1 MSILPP
7 ELEANYEILEEMHE
21 GGMGAVYKARHRH
34 LDEPC
39 VIKVMHAKLKDVSG
53 ARERFFSEAKKGKQL
68 RHHNIAEVLA
78 FFVATDGK
86 AYLVMEYVAGTNLRD
101 LLAREGPL
109 ETRLA
114 VTVGVQALSAL
125 AYLHSRNIIHRD
137 ISPDNL
143 MLSKDATGVPLVK
156 LIDLGIAKSLDE
168 TMNLTGTG
176 FFIGKVSYASPE
188 QFLQHADARSDL
200 YSLGVV
206 LYELLTGARP
216 VRETDTMAIIAASQR
231 DEPARPFSETDPR
244 GRVPEALRS
253 VVLKAIE
260 KKPEKRFQTA
270 DDFADALRR
279 TLSDDHTTV
288 VSAAAASQPVTDEFR
303 AAIPTLRELTADRQP
318 RALQA
323 VAAVL
328 LAILAAVIGFSMLRD
343 GEADPALPP
352 VVAAVNPTTAD
363 VTVSAGKAPTRDQRQ
378 AASDAITRG
387 KKLASAGKMNEAYAA
402 FGEATSLDPSN
413 AFGWANLGGAAAL
426 VGRPGEARAACER
439 ALRIDGDNWLA
450 HYNLACHF
458 TGAGEREEALR
469 HLEITVKSLKQQA
482 RSRDELNA
490 VMNSIRADDALGELR
505 NDSRFAEL
513 LAAD

>member
-101 LLAREGPL
+101 LLTRQGPL
-109 ETRLA
+109 DAKLA
-114 VTVGVQALSAL
+114 VTVGVQTLSAL

-143 MLSKDATGVPLVK
+143 MLSNDGTGVPLVK

-188 QFLQHADARSDL
+188 QFLQKADARSDL

-206 LYELLTGARP
+206 LYELLTAARP

-253 VVLKAIE
+253 VILKAIE

-270 DDFADALRR
+270 DDFANALRQA
-279 TLSDDHTTV
+279 LSDDHTTV
-288 VSAAAASQPVTDEFR
+288 VSTASPAQPVTDDVR
-303 AAIPTLRELTADRQP
+303 AALPTLRDVTVDRRP

-323 VAAVL
+323 VAALL
-328 LAILAAVIGFSMLRD
+328 LAILASVIAYSMFQD
-343 GEADPALPP
+343 HETDPEPP
-352 VVAAVNPTTAD
+352 PAIE
-363 VTVSAGKAPTRDQRQ
+363 AGKSPNTSITVPANEVRADRRQ
-378 AASDAITRG
+378 AASEAITRG
-387 KKLASAGKMNEAYAA
+387 KRLASAGKMTEAYAA
-402 FGEATSLDPSN
+402 FGEATSLDASN

-426 VGRPGEARAACER
+426 LGRPAEARAACER
-439 ALRIDGDNWLA
+439 AIEIDQNNWLA

-469 HLEITVKSLKQQA
+469 HLAITVKNLKQQA
-482 RSRDELNA
+482 RSRDELDA
-490 VMNSIRADDALGELR
+490 VIRSIRSDEALGDLR
-505 NDSRFAEL
+505 NESRFMEL